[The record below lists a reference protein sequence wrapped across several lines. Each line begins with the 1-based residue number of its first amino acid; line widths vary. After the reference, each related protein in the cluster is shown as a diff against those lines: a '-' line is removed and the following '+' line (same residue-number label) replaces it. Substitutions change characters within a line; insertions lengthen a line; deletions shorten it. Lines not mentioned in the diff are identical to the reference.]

1 MRPGM
6 QFRGRLETG
15 RIKGALLLPVTAV
28 FARPEGPV
36 VFRKTATG
44 SQKVPVVVGT
54 RSRTQVV
61 IQQGLAEGDRILARD
76 PEQVGS

>member
-1 MRPGM
+1 
-6 QFRGRLETG
+6 
-15 RIKGALLLPVTAV
+15 V

-44 SQKVPVVVGT
+44 SQKVPVVVGI

-61 IQQGLAEGDRILARD
+61 IQQGLAEGDRVLARD